1 MVGYYLRCFLEV
13 LAQRKVKRKL
23 SNEQFEKGTFAALA
37 WQNATKAALIRKGS
51 EMADRVVEKSD
62 EEVPEIPE
70 ILEKVLLYTL
80 DEAKQKLAGGDDLVP
95 FTALV
100 VKDNLFIESHPGD
113 TTEECYA
120 QAKHTVENARGADA
134 YALCY
139 DGYVETDD
147 GDKDTIIAEGGIPG
161 DPVGYAAGYLYTV
174 DENGVYTFEEEPA
187 YIGEAPNYME
197 HLNDADSYSE
207 EDIDER
213 YLDSDEFTEGED
225 VDFEAGAEETLEEVA
240 NDQE

>member
-1 MVGYYLRCFLEV
+1 
-13 LAQRKVKRKL
+13 
-23 SNEQFEKGTFAALA
+23 
-37 WQNATKAALIRKGS
+37 
-51 EMADRVVEKSD
+51 MADRVVEKSD

-80 DEAKQKLAGGDDLVP
+80 DEAKQKLSSGDDLVP

-100 VKDNLFIESHPGD
+100 VKENLFIETHPGD
-113 TTEECYA
+113 TSQECYA
-120 QAKHTVENARGADA
+120 QAQHTVENARGADA

-147 GDKDTIIAEGGIPG
+147 GAKDTIIAEGGIPG

-197 HLNDADSYSE
+197 HLNDADTYSE
-207 EDIDER
+207 EEIDQR
-213 YLDSDEFTEGED
+213 YLDEDGTDFEEGEA
-225 VDFEAGAEETLEEVA
+225 VDFEAGAEETLNEVA